1 MRDLSEISVRKLVYG
16 GYGLADYEGKKV
28 FVRYS
33 APMEL
38 VSAEVIKKKK
48 DHVEAV
54 VKDIIVSSPWR
65 RQAPCKYYTYCGG
78 CQLQHIYPEKQ
89 VKIKEGILLESLQR
103 IAHIS
108 IDRLGDSIKSRQEFE
123 YRIKAQFKVQSGKLG
138 FFAWGTHELVSIEEC
153 LLLHPAINR
162 LIPSLKELIKKVKD
176 LQELHVLYSPTED
189 EFLLKLITPTA
200 YDVNRMR
207 TLKEKLL
214 PKKVVGIGNYSKL
227 GDQLIKRYHIGRN
240 FTYMQVGKYRYRVS
254 SDSFFQANFTL
265 WEELIRSVVVGCHR
279 KVIEL
284 YCGAGFFSIPLS
296 EVSNFLLSSDSNPS
310 AIRDAEYN
318 AKLNMRNNIVFS
330 QERAYQ
336 TLKNYAGEII
346 DLLFLDP
353 PRGGLTTEEAKLIIQ
368 NKPKEIIYVSCNPTT
383 LARDIGK
390 LTNGGYTLKSIRLI
404 DNFPQTYHI
413 ESVAYLSQQ

>member
-1 MRDLSEISVRKLVYG
+1 MKVISELSIKKLVYG
-16 GYGLADYEGKKV
+16 GYGLADHRGKKV
-28 FVRYS
+28 FVRY
-33 APMEL
+33 AVPMEL
-38 VSAEVIKKKK
+38 VSAEVIKEKK
-48 DHVEAV
+48 DHIEAV

-78 CQLQHIYPEKQ
+78 CQLQHIHPEKQ
-89 VKIKEGILLESLQR
+89 VELKEDILLESLQR
-103 IAHIS
+103 IAHIAV
-108 IDRLGDSIKSRQEFE
+108 DRLGDSIKSGQEFG

-153 LLLHPAINR
+153 LLLHPAING
-162 LIPSLKELIKKVKD
+162 LIPSLRELIKKVKD

-200 YDVNRMR
+200 YDANKMR

-214 PKKVVGIGNYSKL
+214 PKEVVGVGNYSKL

-254 SDSFFQANFTL
+254 NDSFFQINFTL
-265 WEELIRSVVVGCHR
+265 WEELIRGIVIGGYR
-279 KVIEL
+279 KVVEL
-284 YCGAGFFSIPLS
+284 HCGAGFFSIPMS
-296 EVSNFLLSSDSNPS
+296 EVSNFLLSSDNNPS

-318 AKLNMRNNIVFS
+318 AKLNMRDNVVFS
-330 QERAYQ
+330 QESAYQ
-336 TLKNYAGEII
+336 TLKNYAGEVI

-353 PRGGLTTEEAKLIIQ
+353 PRSGLTTEETKLILQ
-368 NKPKEIIYVSCNPTT
+368 NRPREIIYVSCNPTT

-390 LTNGGYTLKSIRLI
+390 LTDGGYALKGIRLI